1 MQYNNTIL
9 KRYKERCCFLDSG
22 FSFASF
28 SVIIHLG
35 IRKAKKGTSKFRI
48 RFIENS
54 RLVQGFKRSNLNTSW
69 SCSLNIFI
77 SRVRW
82 ERPIQR
88 ASVFALSEENFARNF
103 YNHRWYRILCPL
115 HQFKMQRAF
124 LCESK
129 FHICSVSCILN
140 SMRCFKFFRYT
151 IALQRERIRKENN
164 NDYL

>member
-1 MQYNNTIL
+1 MKNL
-9 KRYKERCCFLDSG
+9 KVYKPKNDISG
-22 FSFASF
+22 FSFDFF

-69 SCSLNIFI
+69 SCSLNISI

-103 YNHRWYRILCPL
+103 YNQRWYRILCPL
-115 HQFKMQRAF
+115 HRFTMQRFF
-124 LCESK
+124 LYRK
-129 FHICSVSCILN
+129 LRSVLFSIN
-140 SMRCFKFFRYT
+140 QKSS
-151 IALQRERIRKENN
+151 
-164 NDYL
+164 